1 MLLNM
6 VTQNLINKG
15 GQISLYHV
23 LQAFMSTQEI
33 RGGFNKRYKSG
44 IFEEIFGREVVSTY

>member
-1 MLLNM
+1 M

-15 GQISLYHV
+15 GQITLYHV